1 MTTPE
6 GQQPEETSAD
16 GRAMVPATPRDVVH
30 IRLGSFVL
38 VALIGISVIGFVS
51 GLTWLLAVTA
61 VLAVV
66 VVVDMVLAMRR
77 QSRARGGMPEAG

>member
-6 GQQPEETSAD
+6 GQRPEETSAD
-16 GRAMVPATPRDVVH
+16 GRSMVPATPRDVVH

-38 VALIGISVIGFVS
+38 VALVAFAVLGLVS
-51 GLTWLLAVTA
+51 GLTWLIAVAA